1 MVRLL
6 REIVSGAKFNSFKQL
21 VEHLE
26 EVGKVLQDA
35 GPKGE
40 SRLSVYSGSE
50 REHRKLGYNSR
61 GTLHPLNRAA
71 TPRRISE
78 LTLCILRAGRDQH
91 DSSYRH
97 ADGRGV
103 RYSVD

>member
-1 MVRLL
+1 M

-40 SRLSVYSGSE
+40 SRSGCTAVESARVLE
-50 REHRKLGYNSR
+50 GVQL
-61 GTLHPLNRAA
+61 LV
-71 TPRRISE
+71 
-78 LTLCILRAGRDQH
+78 
-91 DSSYRH
+91 SSYLAHTELGCSALNELRQLI
-97 ADGRGV
+97 A
-103 RYSVD
+103 SLILQSWS